1 MNTVKSAQGA
11 KAQAAAQSAAHE
23 VNFASKSVPRHL
35 ARGAIGVG
43 LIVGSIAL
51 VPVAGPATLLA
62 ALLALVAFRGC
73 PACWMVGL
81 AQTISRAVWSAGV
94 RTASAPSPRRTRRRR
109 PRTSR
114 QPICPD
120 LVRALPMRPDSLGRR
135 RQGGRRPHGGY
146 GRHRPAAGGSARR
159 ATTRCSHGR
168 SSSWSGSAVRAVS
181 SASASAR

>member
-62 ALLALVAFRGC
+62 APLALVAFRGC

-81 AQTISRAVWSAGV
+81 AQTISRGRLERRCADGV
-94 RTASAPSPRRTRRRR
+94 CTLTKA
-109 PRTSR
+109 
-114 QPICPD
+114 
-120 LVRALPMRPDSLGRR
+120 
-135 RQGGRRPHGGY
+135 H
-146 GRHRPAAGGSARR
+146 PAAKA
-159 ATTRCSHGR
+159 ANEP
-168 SSSWSGSAVRAVS
+168 AADMP
-181 SASASAR
+181 